1 MINLGYMSS
10 LRLGPGSALGEEL
23 KLKVRFVNQK
33 KEEKKWVAKEAESEE
48 GKGSPGLRPGKGWW
62 RLRCPSLFLSSLL
75 NSICSPKFFF
85 LFDPLLN
92 PLEPSSGNSNF
103 IYQSPTFSKG
113 PFFSSYINFKLKRSF
128 LSKTP
133 MPINWRHTSSQAYI
147 LKKLFYLLD
156 RTYTECPEMTLQSI
170 PVVYFLFV
178 FYFDICNVA
187 CGGKNMFSLRTERA
201 VSVFQRVEELSIS
214 ICAEATSKFFA
225 LNEVVFG
232 PEGFGC
238 SNWRFWVTGK

>member
-1 MINLGYMSS
+1 MGARRKLSLKRGKGLQGLG
-10 LRLGPGSALGEEL
+10 LGKGGGGSAALPSSP
-23 KLKVRFVNQK
+23 VHCSTRF
-33 KEEKKWVAKEAESEE
+33 ARLDSFSCLTPFLPPPPPAEP
-48 GKGSPGLRPGKGWW
+48 SPR
-62 RLRCPSLFLSSLL
+62 
-75 NSICSPKFFF
+75 
-85 LFDPLLN
+85 
-92 PLEPSSGNSNF
+92 LEPSSGNSNF
-103 IYQSPTFSKG
+103 VYQSPTFSKD

-128 LSKTP
+128 LTKTP
-133 MPINWRHTSSQAYI
+133 LLINWRHTSSEAYI

-170 PVVYFLFV
+170 PVFCFLFF

-201 VSVFQRVEELSIS
+201 VSVCQRVEELSVS
-214 ICAEATSKFFA
+214 ICAEVTSKFFA

-238 SNWRFWVTGK
+238 SNWRYWVTGK

>member
-1 MINLGYMSS
+1 M
-10 LRLGPGSALGEEL
+10 SALIT
-23 KLKVRFVNQK
+23 KK
-33 KEEKKWVAKEAESEE
+33 KEKNRSAKEAERW
-48 GKGSPGLRPGKGWW
+48 GSPAVRPGKGWL
-62 RLRCPSLFLSSLL
+62 RLRRPSLFPNSPL
-75 NSICSPKFFF
+75 NSIRSPKFFF
-85 LFDPLLN
+85 LFDPFLN

-128 LSKTP
+128 LTKTP
-133 MPINWRHTSSQAYI
+133 MLINWRHTSSQAYI
-147 LKKLFYLLD
+147 LKKLFYLLY

-178 FYFDICNVA
+178 FSFDICNVA

-201 VSVFQRVEELSIS
+201 VSVFQRVEELSVS

-238 SNWRFWVTGK
+238 SNWCFWVTGK